1 MLQCIFRQCIIIG
14 TVISDRWMVGRL
26 VREVARGIAS
36 NGMDPGTKLQM
47 NGHKELITLAV
58 VSVLV
63 AVLKIELCFVQEEG
77 YIFHMS
83 IVVGDWL
90 IE

>member
-1 MLQCIFRQCIIIG
+1 
-14 TVISDRWMVGRL
+14 
-26 VREVARGIAS
+26 
-36 NGMDPGTKLQM
+36 MDPGTKLQM

-83 IVVGDWL
+83 IVVEDWL
-90 IE
+90 IDSVSECVCKKGRGREKKVHLR

>member
-1 MLQCIFRQCIIIG
+1 MDG
-14 TVISDRWMVGRL
+14 GSVGQRSGQGNR
-26 VREVARGIAS
+26 VEW

-83 IVVGDWL
+83 IVVGD
-90 IE
+90 

>member
-1 MLQCIFRQCIIIG
+1 
-14 TVISDRWMVGRL
+14 
-26 VREVARGIAS
+26 
-36 NGMDPGTKLQM
+36 MDPGTKLQM

-83 IVVGDWL
+83 IVVGD
-90 IE
+90 